1 MQFRDYYATLEV
13 PRTAT
18 ADDIKKSYRRL
29 SKKYH
34 PDVNVGSK
42 AAEDKFKEIGEAYE
56 VLKDP
61 EKRKRYDRLGANWKQ
76 GVDFDP
82 AAAGFGG
89 GRGNPFG
96 GGAWQNVEWSTGD
109 FGGFRGGAQPPSGF
123 SDFFDTFFAQQGGPG
138 RQQRRRGGQAPF
150 EPRRGND
157 REAEVHI
164 TLEEALVGGQ
174 RTVTWQQPVVGPDGG
189 RRLEE
194 KSYTVKIPKDARD
207 GLKIRLKGE
216 GEAGLGG
223 GPAGDLFLTV
233 RFSPHPRF
241 TVIDGADLV
250 ARLAVAPWEAASG
263 AKVSFATLDGEVKL
277 TVPPAPTSGSKLR
290 LKGKGLPKKDGERG
304 NLTVELVVA
313 MPPELND
320 EEKAL
325 LGRWAALRP
334 GWTPRG

>member
-34 PDVNVGSK
+34 PDVNVGQK
-42 AAEDKFKEIGEAYE
+42 AAEEKFKEIGEAYE

-76 GVDFDP
+76 GAPFDP
-82 AAAGFGG
+82 STAGFGG
-89 GRGNPFG
+89 GNPFG
-96 GGAWQNVEWSTGD
+96 GGAWQNVEWSSGD
-109 FGGFRGGAQPPSGF
+109 FGGFSGTSAPPSGF
-123 SDFFDTFFAQQGGPG
+123 SDFFDAFFAQQGGRARP
-138 RQQRRRGGQAPF
+138 QQRRRGPGPV
-150 EPRRGND
+150 EPRRGAD
-157 REAEVHI
+157 RQADLPLTLEDALTGGTRTI
-164 TLEEALVGGQ
+164 TLQ
-174 RTVTWQQPVVGPDGG
+174 HPVMQADGG

-194 KSYTVKIPKDARD
+194 KTYSVKIPTEARD

-233 RFSPHPRF
+233 RFVPHARF
-241 TVIDGADLV
+241 TVVDGGDLV
-250 ARLAVAPWEAASG
+250 ARLAIAPWEAAHG
-263 AKVSFATLDGEVKL
+263 AKVAFATLDGEVKL
-277 TVPPAPTSGSKLR
+277 TVPPSTTSGSKLR

-304 NLTVELVVA
+304 HLTVELVVA
-313 MPPELND
+313 MPPDLSAD
-320 EEKAL
+320 EKAL
-325 LGRWAALRP
+325 LDRWAALRP
-334 GWTPRG
+334 HWSPRG